1 AQAQV
6 RVPFTQRTSQYTP
19 TKKIYNIRGDFAM
32 IGNTNMTLQSYGL
45 DTANSNNQMIYVDID
60 GNSSTFNSS
69 SATLALSQEQGAN
82 PDCSN
87 IIYAGLYWTGRAS
100 DGSSSPESFNVT
112 KNGVTKTFNKRVVKL
127 RGPNQTQYTT
137 ITANSSD
144 IYYPTTSDGFMYSA
158 YAEVTDYVKTHG
170 LGTYTV
176 A

>member
-1 AQAQV
+1 
-6 RVPFTQRTSQYTP
+6 
-19 TKKIYNIRGDFAM
+19 
-32 IGNTNMTLQSYGL
+32 
-45 DTANSNNQMIYVDID
+45 
-60 GNSSTFNSS
+60 

-112 KNGVTKTFNKRVVKL
+112 KNGVTKTFNKSDVKPS
-127 RGPNQTQYTT
+127 GPNQTQYAT

-176 A
+176 ADIALIEGNGGSTGYYGGWSLIVVYENSKMKYRDVT